1 MFDSS
6 NMGESALT
14 SHMKGKKHCEQATSV
29 SRSQSINLS
38 APSEGSNNHLS
49 AHSTSSISKSSLDS
63 MIVSTP
69 VTYAEIRRALKVVSS
84 KYSRSLC
91 DDIGQLF
98 KVMFPD
104 SKVAESFSCAKTK
117 SRYIIIYGLA
127 PYFFQCLQ
135 DEVKA
140 NPSHVISYDESFN
153 RVLHFCQIDFLVRLL
168 HESKKHVVTWYLTS
182 EFLQGAKADQL
193 VNKFNSAVETLDQSK
208 LIQIFSDGPSG
219 NLKSLSIIHEQR
231 DKGDQLLILIDIGT
245 CGLHAIHGN
254 LKNGSISSGWKI
266 DVVLKVDVEFTQR
279 KASQKR
285 NLRKNCKW

>member
-127 PYFFQCLQ
+127 PYC
-135 DEVKA
+135 
-140 NPSHVISYDESFN
+140 
-153 RVLHFCQIDFLVRLL
+153 LHFCQIDFLVRLL

-245 CGLHAIHGN
+245 CGLHAIHGS

-285 NLRKNCKW
+285 DLRKNCKW